1 MEETEQNV
9 EKYTVQIT
17 YASGR
22 SERFVCTARGPEL
35 RQQLTGALQAP
46 CIAFQLEDR
55 VQLIYT
61 AQVESVEISPLPQ
74 LSDVP
79 ALPAERLGMTG
90 ASGH

>member
-1 MEETEQNV
+1 MVETGQNV

-22 SERFVCTARGPEL
+22 SERFVCTARGAEL
-35 RQQLTGALQAP
+35 RQQLTAALQTP

-55 VQLIYT
+55 LQLIYT
-61 AQVESVEISPLPQ
+61 AQVENVEISPLPQ

-79 ALPAERLGMTG
+79 AIPAERLGMTG
-90 ASGH
+90 TFGR